1 MTYTPFEA
9 RVLPIFFYYI
19 FISIFGIFMTMQMIK
34 KWRER
39 KQIAPLQLSFVFAF
53 ITVAIIIL
61 TIGLAEAAIT
71 GYYKE
76 VYRLSLPLA
85 YTMVV
90 IANVFLYLF
99 ASNITDKGKS
109 AFIPVVIIG
118 IVLIIIFFLPWN
130 WWGVPQEDYAG
141 KLSIRL
147 YTNFAFITFSYV
159 IYISIAIICLNTK
172 KITDDV
178 IARTG
183 LTLLFYSMI
192 SLILYFL
199 MILFDNLVIVL
210 YRHPGYSEFIYVAW
224 IFAILFL
231 ILTYLSLVMPEWL
244 VKRIKEK

>member
-1 MTYTPFEA
+1 M
-9 RVLPIFFYYI
+9 
-19 FISIFGIFMTMQMIK
+19 SMQMIK
-34 KWRER
+34 KWKER
-39 KQIAPLQLSFVFAF
+39 KQIALLHLSFVFTF

-99 ASNITDKGKS
+99 ASNITDKGKN
-109 AFIPVVIIG
+109 AFIPIVIIG
-118 IVLIIIFFLPWN
+118 IVLIIILFLPWN

-141 KLSIRL
+141 ELSIRL
-147 YTNFAFITFSYV
+147 YTNIAFITFSYV
-159 IYISIAIICLNTK
+159 IYITIAIICLNTK
-172 KITDDV
+172 KKTDDV

-199 MILFDNLVIVL
+199 MILFDNFLIVL
-210 YRHPGYSEFIYVAW
+210 YRHPGYSEFIYIAW
-224 IFAILFL
+224 IFAIIFY
-231 ILTYLSLVMPEWL
+231 ILTYLSLVMPSWL
-244 VKRIKEK
+244 VKRIKEN

>member
-1 MTYTPFEA
+1 M
-9 RVLPIFFYYI
+9 
-19 FISIFGIFMTMQMIK
+19 SIQMIK
-34 KWRER
+34 KWKER
-39 KQIAPLQLSFVFAF
+39 KQIAPLYLSFVFTI

-99 ASNITDKGKS
+99 ASNITDKGKN
-109 AFIPVVIIG
+109 AFIPIVIIG
-118 IVLIIIFFLPWN
+118 IVLIIILFLPWN

-141 KLSIRL
+141 ELSIRL
-147 YTNFAFITFSYV
+147 YTNIAFITFSYV
-159 IYISIAIICLNTK
+159 IYITIAIICLNTK
-172 KITDDV
+172 KKTDDV

-199 MILFDNLVIVL
+199 MILFDNFLIVL
-210 YRHPGYSEFIYVAW
+210 YRHPGYSEFIYIAW
-224 IFAILFL
+224 IFAIIFY
-231 ILTYLSLVMPEWL
+231 ILTYLSLVMPSWL
-244 VKRIKEK
+244 VKRIKEN

>member
-1 MTYTPFEA
+1 M
-9 RVLPIFFYYI
+9 
-19 FISIFGIFMTMQMIK
+19 SMQMIK
-34 KWRER
+34 KWKER
-39 KQIAPLQLSFVFAF
+39 KQIAPLHLSFVFTF

-99 ASNITDKGKS
+99 ASNITDKGKN
-109 AFIPVVIIG
+109 AFIPIVIIG
-118 IVLIIIFFLPWN
+118 IVLTIIFFLPWN

-141 KLSIRL
+141 ELSIRL
-147 YTNFAFITFSYV
+147 YTNIAFIIFSYV
-159 IYISIAIICLNTK
+159 IYITIAIICLNTK
-172 KITDDV
+172 KKTDDV

-199 MILFDNLVIVL
+199 MILFDNFLIVL
-210 YRHPGYSEFIYVAW
+210 YRHPGYSEFIYIAW
-224 IFAILFL
+224 IFAIIFY
-231 ILTYLSLVMPEWL
+231 ILTYLSLVMPSWL
-244 VKRIKEK
+244 VKRIKEN

>member
-1 MTYTPFEA
+1 
-9 RVLPIFFYYI
+9 
-19 FISIFGIFMTMQMIK
+19 MTMQMIK
-34 KWRER
+34 KWKER
-39 KQIAPLQLSFVFAF
+39 KQIAPLHLSIVFAF

-99 ASNITDKGKS
+99 ASNITDKGKN
-109 AFIPVVIIG
+109 AFIFIVFIG
-118 IVLIIIFFLPWN
+118 IVLIVMFFLPWN
-130 WWGVPQEDYAG
+130 WWGVPPEDYAG
-141 KLSIRL
+141 KLNTRL

-159 IYISIAIICLNTK
+159 IYITIAIICLNTK
-172 KITDDV
+172 KKTDDK
-178 IARTG
+178 ITHTG

-199 MILFDNLVIVL
+199 MILFDNLLIVF
-210 YRHPGYSEFIYVAW
+210 YRHPGYSEFIYIAW

-244 VKRIKEK
+244 IKRIKDE